1 VINFKRLSI
10 TDFKVDI
17 GVGARHGTVAKAFDA
32 ADIANKWS
40 ATNWA
45 KRQAAKAKR
54 DTLND
59 FDRFKIMKL
68 RKRRS
73 YRLRFETGKLLKQA
87 RVATKKQD

>member
-1 VINFKRLSI
+1 VINFKRLAI

-17 GVGARHGTVAKAFDA
+17 GVGARHATVAKAFVA
-32 ADIANKWS
+32 AEIEKKWG

-45 KRQAAKAKR
+45 RRQAAKAKR

-68 RKRRS
+68 RKRVCAWGCGCRG
-73 YRLRFETGKLLKQA
+73 R
-87 RVATKKQD
+87 